1 MKHLQDIYGY
11 WDTEADSRAMKATY
25 IYQSYQRKIYNVNEK
40 NPIINFD
47 SCMLCLWKQ

>member
-25 IYQSYQRKIYNVNEK
+25 IYQSYNAKYI
-40 NPIINFD
+40 
-47 SCMLCLWKQ
+47 M